1 MGAIRRTRGVG
12 VWEMPLCLRRGG
24 QLATLSP
31 LARVGRRASGLNPR
45 PLAVLDPEVYVRI
58 ARG

>member
-1 MGAIRRTRGVG
+1 
-12 VWEMPLCLRRGG
+12 MPLCLRRGG